1 MQKEKA
7 NQTTSAS
14 SEVDPLKDLTV
25 DILAEA
31 QKRNIQN
38 ILCKIASG
46 TPLSSTETKTLESL
60 QKRVKERDAMP
71 TTPVLIKVVEDQSR
85 ADPIPDQ
92 GKHPIPDQGKPRA
105 PAHLD
110 AYGREIWYDYCNQTT
125 DFRTLEIYASSYS
138 RWIGAKADIK
148 VNGLSLLIT
157 NERGQNTAKA
167 NPACA
172 VEAAAARIM
181 MACSNKLGLKSEQ
194 IKTDAFSEFD

>member
-1 MQKEKA
+1 M
-7 NQTTSAS
+7 TDSAS
-14 SEVDPLKDLTV
+14 SEVDPLRDLTV

-31 QKRNIQN
+31 QKRNINN

-46 TPLSSTETKTLESL
+46 TPLSSTETKTIEAL
-60 QKRVKERDAMP
+60 QKRVKERDALP
-71 TTPVLIKVVEDQSR
+71 VAPVLIKVVEDQNH
-85 ADPIPDQ
+85 ADSIPDQ
-92 GKHPIPDQGKPRA
+92 GNHPA

-138 RWIGAKADIK
+138 RWLGAKADIK

-172 VEAAAARIM
+172 VESAAARIM

-194 IKTDAFSEFD
+194 TKTDAFSEFD